1 MKKKLTNLLLIP
13 TILSGCTGINF
24 GAIDS
29 PFDNEKKLTE
39 NKAKLLKAKASP
51 TPVPFDY
58 NNPNN
63 SSNPAYPNTNT
74 LNTVRAVEI
83 KINEPSNKIN
93 PPWYQAPIDAN
104 NRQKKIVALQNT
116 MITEVK
122 ASVVLNDGTRSSNVK
137 WSSSDNSLVNVNADS
152 GQISIG
158 ANVGKVTLSAISVLD
173 TTKKDI
179 LEIEIVDKNN
189 FALSESAKVN
199 SVTVTLANQA
209 AGNINTRWYSNG
221 AQIISEVGSTM
232 QVLATAY
239 LQDGTKNSR
248 VLWES
253 SDEKIATV
261 TQDGQI
267 KAVGLGT
274 ASIIARYSLNPTAK
288 GFMDIQVMANIPD
301 ISFPRPITNP
311 TPTPVAIETPIP
323 TPVPTS
329 IPTAIPT
336 VVPTAVPQ
344 KTNDLVFV
352 EGNATIKSF
361 YITKYEITQSDWLNI
376 VSADPSTVSGVNLP
390 VSNVSWF
397 NAINYCNQR
406 SKKEGLSVAYDTK
419 TGDLLDEK
427 GVVTTDVSL
436 VKGYRLP
443 NSDEWEFAAKGGNS
457 SFNFTY
463 SGNNDYS
470 KVAWNASNS
479 GSLIKEVGTKQ
490 ANELGIYDMSG
501 NLYEWVNDTS
511 SSASAVA
518 TTKKLTKGGS
528 YTTGETTLNS
538 FVELDPNLAFVT
550 NYGYLGFRIVKTK

>member
-1 MKKKLTNLLLIP
+1 MKKKLTNLLIIP
-13 TILSGCTGINF
+13 TILSGCTGINLS
-24 GAIDS
+24 AIDS
-29 PFDNEKKLTE
+29 PFDSEKKLIE
-39 NKAKLLKAKASP
+39 NKAKLVKAKVSP
-51 TPVPFDY
+51 SPSAY
-58 NNPNN
+58 NYNYPNN
-63 SSNPAYPNTNT
+63 SVNNPAYPNSNP

-83 KINEPSNKIN
+83 KINEPANKTN
-93 PPWYQAPIDAN
+93 PPWYQAPIDN
-104 NRQKKIVALQNT
+104 MNRQKKIVALQNT

-137 WSSSDNSLVNVNADS
+137 WSSSDNSLVNINADS
-152 GQISIG
+152 GQISVG
-158 ANVGKVTLSAISVLD
+158 ANLGKVTLSAISVLD

-199 SVTVTLANQA
+199 NVTVTLANPS
-209 AGNINTRWYSNG
+209 AGNATTRWVTNG
-221 AQIISEVGSTM
+221 STITSEVGAGM

-288 GFMDIQVMANIPD
+288 GIIDIQVVSSLPD
-301 ISFPRPITNP
+301 TTFPKPITSA
-311 TPTPVAIETPIP
+311 TPVPAETPIP
-323 TPVPTS
+323 TPVPTVTPVAT
-329 IPTAIPT
+329 PTP
-336 VVPTAVPQ
+336 VPQ
-344 KTNDLVFV
+344 KTNDLVLV
-352 EGNATIKSF
+352 EGSGTVKSF
-361 YITKYEITQSDWLNI
+361 YITKYEITQKDWLNI
-376 VSADPSTVSGVNLP
+376 VSADPSNISGDNLP

-406 SKKEGLSVAYDTK
+406 SKKEGLAVAYDTK
-419 TGDLLDEK
+419 TGDLLDAK
-427 GVVTTDVSL
+427 GVVTTDFSL

-443 NSDEWEFAAKGGNS
+443 TASEWEFAAKGGNS

-470 KVAWNASNS
+470 KIAWNSSNS
-479 GSLIKEVGTKQ
+479 GSLIKEIGTKQ
-490 ANELGIYDMSG
+490 VNELGLFDMNG
-501 NLYEWVNDTS
+501 NLYEWINDSPTT
-511 SSASAVA
+511 A
-518 TTKKLTKGGS
+518 TALDVTKKLIKGGS
-528 YTTGETTLNS
+528 YTTPETALNS
-538 FVELDPNLAFVT
+538 SVEVDSNIAFVAS
-550 NYGYLGFRIVKTK
+550 YGYLGFRVVRTK